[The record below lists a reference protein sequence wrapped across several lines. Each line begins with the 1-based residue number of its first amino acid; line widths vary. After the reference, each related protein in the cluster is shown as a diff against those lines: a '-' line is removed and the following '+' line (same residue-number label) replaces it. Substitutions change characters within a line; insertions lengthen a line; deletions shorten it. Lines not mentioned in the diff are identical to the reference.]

1 MNKLKKQDLTI
12 GIGDFNANLGAGKT
26 SVSVGPFGLGERN
39 SRGDRLEIFVE
50 TNTMTEMNTW
60 FILHPRKINAWKSLM
75 NKPGNIVRN
84 EVDFILVSQRFKNS
98 CIAVRTYRRADS
110 IGSRSISEHFQ
121 NQNEKDNPKKWKK
134 YINYENL
141 KILM

>member
-1 MNKLKKQDLTI
+1 MNKLKKQNLTI
-12 GIGDFNANLGAGKT
+12 GKGDFNANLGAGKT
-26 SVSVGPFGLGERN
+26 SVSVGPFGPGERN

-60 FILHPRKINAWKSLM
+60 FILYPRKINTWKSLM
-75 NKPGNIVRN
+75 NKPGNIVKN
-84 EVDFILVSQRFKNS
+84 QVDFILVSQRFKNS

-110 IGSRSISEHFQ
+110 IRSRSISEHFQ
-121 NQNEKDNPKKWKK
+121 NQNEKDNPKKWKNF
-134 YINYENL
+134 INYENL